1 MPDPK
6 SQSTTS
12 LPKKLGIKEDAVVA
26 LISCPP
32 GFDRE
37 LGKLPASVEV
47 RSNARGRA
55 DVIVFFA
62 TRRAELARRMPGF
75 RRSLAEGGS
84 LWVAWPKRTSGVAT
98 DLTFEPVQEI
108 GIEAGLSDGRV
119 CAINGH
125 WSSVRFVDPDQSS
138 NRT

>member
-1 MPDPK
+1 MPNSK
-6 SQSTTS
+6 SQSTSS

-32 GFDRE
+32 GFDSE

-47 RSNARGRA
+47 RSTARGRA
-55 DVIVFFA
+55 DIIVFFA
-62 TRRAELARRMPGF
+62 TRRAELARRMPAF

-84 LWVAWPKRTSGVAT
+84 LWVAWPKCTSGVAT

-108 GIEAGLSDGRV
+108 GLEAGLTDGRV

-125 WSSVRFVDPDQSS
+125 WSSVRFIDPDHSS
-138 NRT
+138 NSA

>member
-32 GFDRE
+32 GFARE

-47 RSNARGRA
+47 RSNARGR
-55 DVIVFFA
+55 
-62 TRRAELARRMPGF
+62 
-75 RRSLAEGGS
+75 
-84 LWVAWPKRTSGVAT
+84 
-98 DLTFEPVQEI
+98 
-108 GIEAGLSDGRV
+108 
-119 CAINGH
+119 
-125 WSSVRFVDPDQSS
+125 
-138 NRT
+138 